1 MAQNNGRIYWGYDE
15 LLERQKARIASW
27 DGSERN
33 KALVLRFLDH
43 LAATGTKQARRAK
56 LAWGLRRLCDWLN
69 NDLDKAIKE
78 DIERVA
84 ARIHESEYTENTK
97 SDYKRCLKMFYRW
110 WEDEDSRLW
119 NSHEDGRLEAQR
131 MYKYLRDHVKTTAPP
146 KEIDPGS
153 ILREEDV
160 RQLIEKGCRLEHE
173 RAFIRL
179 LHETGCRVGELLGI
193 RLKDL
198 RHGDPLWT
206 IRVTG
211 KTGERTIP
219 IRDSI
224 PYLSVW
230 LDRHPDKDNP
240 DAYLWLSMNNRFYG
254 KPLRYDGARRLLN
267 RVFERSGV
275 KKPKNPH
282 FFRHSR
288 ATIDAP
294 KYSEAIQCKLRGWT
308 IGSQMARRYTHMSG
322 KDVED
327 AVLRVK
333 GLQAPETQENPSE
346 PQKCPCGVLNE
357 PTSRYCQKCGRPLS
371 VGVML
376 QDEEQKNS
384 AIEEAMNKYAEIMAD
399 PQQAARFMAFFK
411 AFEKADY
418 QGGGS
423 E

>member
-1 MAQNNGRIYWGYDE
+1 MAQDNGRIYWGYDE
-15 LLERQKARIASW
+15 LLARQKARIEAWKS
-27 DGSERN
+27 SKRN
-33 KALVLRFLDH
+33 KALILRFLDH

-56 LAWGLRRLCDWLN
+56 LAWGLRQLCDWLQK
-69 NDLDKAIKE
+69 DLDKAEKA

-84 ARIHESEYTENTK
+84 ARIHESRYTANTK

-110 WEDEDSRLW
+110 WEDEDPRLW
-119 NSHEDGRLEAQR
+119 NGDQAGRLEAQR
-131 MYKYLRDHVKTTAPP
+131 MYKYLRDHIKTTAPP

-160 RQLIEKGCRLEHE
+160 RRLIEKGCRLEHE

-206 IRVTG
+206 VRVTG

-224 PYLSVW
+224 PYLAVW
-230 LDRHPDKDNP
+230 LDRHPNKENQ

-254 KPLRYDGARRLLN
+254 KPLRYDGARRLLD
-267 RVFERSGV
+267 RVFRRAGV
-275 KKPKNPH
+275 KKPSNPH

-288 ATIDAP
+288 ATLDAP
-294 KYSEAIQCKLRGWT
+294 RYSEAILCKLRGWT

-327 AVLRVK
+327 AVLRAK
-333 GLQAPETQENPSE
+333 GLQAPEAQENPSE
-346 PQKCPCGVLNE
+346 PQKCLCGVLNE
-357 PTSRYCQKCGRPLS
+357 PTARYCLACGRPLS

-376 QDEEQKNS
+376 QDEELKNQ
-384 AIEEAMNKYAEIMAD
+384 ATDEAMQDFARLAQNPEALRAIMALV
-399 PQQAARFMAFFK
+399 
-411 AFEKADY
+411 EKLK
-418 QGGGS
+418 
-423 E
+423 